1 MKVDQALR
9 KQLEQWYEEDEHQQ
23 IVDALEAIPVANRDY
38 DMVGQL
44 GRAYNNVGRYQ
55 DALDQFAQ
63 VAEQG
68 KDDSAWH
75 YRSGYSYYYLGRFE
89 EGAQAIAKAV
99 ELNPEDKY
107 SRQLLG
113 WCQGR
118 LERQQQNESIR
129 EQAFRQKEQTPA
141 QPLFEG
147 LDLSQFWDDSSY
159 AESTYTMEAP
169 GDALI
174 ASVEEELGY
183 KLPASY
189 IALMK
194 QRNGGIPQNTC
205 FPTKIATSW
214 AEDHIAIS
222 SIIGIGRDK
231 DESLCG
237 DMGSRFMIEDWGYP
251 DIGIVICDCPSAG
264 HDVVMLDYRHCG
276 KDGEPEVIHVD
287 QESEYEI
294 TFLAPD
300 FETFIRGLVNEEEY
314 DTSTED
320 KANDLRKVAEG
331 QFSALLEELCGK
343 ADAVDAKQLEAQIR
357 AVCTRIVE
365 EKGHFSFH
373 ADELSLLMYD
383 VQFWL
388 YTNAYPRPTRE
399 EYLDIYP
406 KMIAFGGE
414 FSQGGYAPS
423 WITDWLD
430 KRMKE
435 GWIKKDHGTLSLTD
449 EARKE
454 IITRLELEAS
464 WESKGNGNA
473 VEDEGTEANAVSAVD
488 TDMDAAVAP
497 FKLVDQG
504 ERGMSVI
511 LSVGSYLTEL
521 FALRADEG
529 FEGSGYDWTSLA
541 FVYLAEQMPELQG
554 IVRFDPEGSMF
565 CAYSA
570 DREALRA
577 FAVGFKE
584 ACENEVLIRDL
595 FSRAELD

>member
-9 KQLEQWYEEDEHQQ
+9 KQLEQWYEEDEHQN

-38 DMVGQL
+38 EMVGQL
-44 GRAYNNVGRYQ
+44 GRAYNNVGRYN
-55 DALDQFAQ
+55 DALEQFAQ

-68 KDDSAWH
+68 KDDSAWY
-75 YRSGYSYYYLGRFE
+75 YRSGYSYYFLGRFE
-89 EGAQAIAKAV
+89 EGAQAFAKAL
-99 ELNPEDKY
+99 ELDPADEH
-107 SRQLLG
+107 SRELLG

-118 LERQQQNESIR
+118 LDRQQQNEMIR
-129 EQAFRQKEQTPA
+129 EQALRQKQQTPA
-141 QPLFEG
+141 KPFFEG
-147 LDLSQFWDDSSY
+147 LDLSEFWDNGSY
-159 AESTYTMEAP
+159 AESTYTMDP
-169 GDALI
+169 PSDALI

-205 FPTKIATSW
+205 FPTKISTSW
-214 AEDHIAIS
+214 ADDHIAIS
-222 SIIGIGRDK
+222 SIMGIGRDK

-314 DTSTED
+314 DTFEED

-331 QFSALLEELCGK
+331 KFSPLLEELCSK
-343 ADAVDAKQLEAQIR
+343 AEVVGAEQLESQIR

-365 EKGHFSFH
+365 DKGHFSFH
-373 ADELSLLMYD
+373 IDELSLLMYD

-388 YTNAYPRPTRE
+388 YTNANPRPTQE
-399 EYLDIYP
+399 EYLDVYP

-414 FSQGGYAPS
+414 FGQGGYAPS

-430 KRMKE
+430 KRMQE
-435 GWIKKDHGTLSLTD
+435 GWIKKDHGTLSLTE
-449 EARKE
+449 EARKA
-454 IITRLELEAS
+454 IIARLEMEA
-464 WESKGNGNA
+464 GGNA
-473 VEDEGTEANAVSAVD
+473 VEEEH
-488 TDMDAAVAP
+488 TDVTP

-511 LSVGSYLTEL
+511 LPVGSYLTEL
-521 FALRADEG
+521 FASRADEG

-541 FVYLAEQMPELQG
+541 FVYLAEQMPDLEG

-565 CAYSA
+565 CAYSS
-570 DREALRA
+570 DREALQA
-577 FAVGFKE
+577 FAVGFKQ
-584 ACENEVLIRDL
+584 ACENEALIRDL

>member
-1 MKVDQALR
+1 MDQALR
-9 KQLEQWYEEDEHQQ
+9 EQLEQWYEVDEHQN

-38 DMVGQL
+38 EMVGQL
-44 GRAYNNVGRYQ
+44 GRAYNNVGRYE
-55 DALDQFAQ
+55 DALAQFAH

-75 YRSGYSYYYLGRFE
+75 YRSGYSYYFLGRFE
-89 EGAQAIAKAV
+89 EGAQAFAKAL
-99 ELNPEDKY
+99 ELNPGDEH
-107 SRQLLG
+107 SRELLG

-118 LERQQQNESIR
+118 FDRQQQNNMIR
-129 EQAFRQKEQTPA
+129 EQALREKEQTPA
-141 QPLFEG
+141 KPFFEG
-147 LDLSQFWDDSSY
+147 LDLSEFWDNGSY
-159 AESTYTMEAP
+159 AESTYTMDP
-169 GDALI
+169 PSDALI

-214 AEDHIAIS
+214 ADDHVAIS
-222 SIIGIGRDK
+222 SIMGIGRDK

-300 FETFIRGLVNEEEY
+300 FETFIRGLVNEEKY
-314 DTSTED
+314 DTAAED

-331 QFSALLEELCGK
+331 QFSPLLEELCNK
-343 ADAVDAKQLEAQIR
+343 AEAVDAEQLESQIR

-388 YTNAYPRPTRE
+388 YTNANPRPTRE

-430 KRMKE
+430 KRMQA
-435 GWIKKDHGTLSLTD
+435 GWIKKDHGTLSLTE

-454 IITRLELEAS
+454 IIARLEMEA
-464 WESKGNGNA
+464 GGDA
-473 VEDEGTEANAVSAVD
+473 VEDEH
-488 TDMDAAVAP
+488 TDIAP

-504 ERGMSVI
+504 ERGMSLI
-511 LSVGSYLTEL
+511 LPVGSYLTEL
-521 FALRADEG
+521 FASRADEG

-541 FVYLAEQMPELQG
+541 FVYLAEQMPDLEG

-565 CAYSA
+565 CAYSS
-570 DREALRA
+570 DREALKA
-577 FAVGFKE
+577 FAVGFKQ
-584 ACENEVLIRDL
+584 ACENEALIRDL